1 MATGQAAEIVQL
13 ITECKQFFRDI
24 VIIAKYSGSD
34 YDPGYL
40 LSDTIDELEDV
51 ISDIALHSLKD
62 ELETLGDRCDTFG
75 ISLHKISCE
84 VAEEICPEL
93 VKHKKNKY
101 NF

>member
-1 MATGQAAEIVQL
+1 MAIGQAAEILQL
-13 ITECKQFFRDI
+13 IEECKQFFRDI
-24 VIIAKYSGSD
+24 VIIAKYSAETN

-40 LSDTIDELEDV
+40 LSDTIDELDGV
-51 ISDIALHSLKD
+51 LSDIALISLKH

-84 VAEEICPEL
+84 VA
-93 VKHKKNKY
+93 KANKY

>member
-24 VIIAKYSGSD
+24 VTIAKYSGID

-40 LSDTIDELEDV
+40 LSDTIEELEGV
-51 ISDIALHSLKD
+51 VSEIALHSLKH

-84 VAEEICPEL
+84 IAQEICPEL
-93 VKHKKNKY
+93 FKHKKGKY
-101 NF
+101 KF